1 MQNSSIG
8 SRISRISSNYY
19 LLTIFIKDLVN
30 IEEKNIKNVIVT
42 SIHWYLNY
50 MNIQRLTF

>member
-30 IEEKNIKNVIVT
+30 IEEKK
-42 SIHWYLNY
+42 H
-50 MNIQRLTF
+50 